1 MEKNG
6 EIFVVE
12 NGKMYGLSHKV
23 LCQKKAIMLPTGIE
37 FGDTSFHKFGIIQKE
52 KKVVTRSTGIMK
64 YVKTEHMFLLSYSKK
79 WLWIFSHLQ
88 KTLVNTTNV
97 SAPLKC
103 LVENL
108 IKHGTSNDFNI
119 QFCSSSP
126 GGIILV
132 LLLADDLVN
141 DIHPV
146 ITYIASEKLFAEK
159 STKNVISVKDFVPT
173 TVCHMLLN
181 LEEKLIDCQLHSN
194 AGYIL
199 CLSSERITIF
209 HLTTGTVLN
218 DIAAPHQGIDWVN
231 ILPYGKS
238 EYAIIHMS
246 KKVEIRSVS
255 DNARPVYYYIK
266 GVAEIHSV
274 TCYGSSIIVAGEDES
289 VDKSSSIHIFTPL
302 SEAEKFCAAIEHL
315 YNSVGYSFGKTY
327 KPSNCLKTSFD
338 NSSKLSNGAMKVLNS
353 FKDDRSRIFDGTL
366 LSSGAIGFITESTLK
381 CLQKTV
387 NYVTQAKSMFL
398 SAQNSKNARIDCL
411 INELYAE
418 GFFGSIAS
426 SQTGEASDLH
436 DYIYSKRKIE
446 VNSILKNS
454 SKPFKF
460 QPNKNKMYAALNQS
474 DVQAWDALQILRTAS
489 FQPVIVDGPSEPKAT
504 EASRKF
510 MENLHQ
516 RTKGQ
521 RCRAPRSNHKKI
533 AMTAPY
539 QIYDANNKAKRK
551 KNNEVEEGKL

>member
-23 LCQKKAIMLPTGIE
+23 LCQKNAIMLPTGIE

-64 YVKTEHMFLLSYSKK
+64 YVKTEHMFLLSYTKK
-79 WLWIFSHLQ
+79 WLWMFSHLQ
-88 KTLVNTTNV
+88 TTLVNTTNV

-159 STKNVISVKDFVPT
+159 STKNVISVKDLVPT

-255 DNARPVYYYIK
+255 DNSRPVYYYIK

-289 VDKSSSIHIFTPL
+289 VDKSSSISHLFLKQKNFVLLLSICTIVLGTPL
-302 SEAEKFCAAIEHL
+302 EKPINHPIVLRHPLTIAA
-315 YNSVGYSFGKTY
+315 N
-327 KPSNCLKTSFD
+327 
-338 NSSKLSNGAMKVLNS
+338 
-353 FKDDRSRIFDGTL
+353 
-366 LSSGAIGFITESTLK
+366 
-381 CLQKTV
+381 
-387 NYVTQAKSMFL
+387 
-398 SAQNSKNARIDCL
+398 
-411 INELYAE
+411 
-418 GFFGSIAS
+418 
-426 SQTGEASDLH
+426 
-436 DYIYSKRKIE
+436 
-446 VNSILKNS
+446 
-454 SKPFKF
+454 F
-460 QPNKNKMYAALNQS
+460 QM
-474 DVQAWDALQILRTAS
+474 VQ
-489 FQPVIVDGPSEPKAT
+489 
-504 EASRKF
+504 
-510 MENLHQ
+510 
-516 RTKGQ
+516 
-521 RCRAPRSNHKKI
+521 
-533 AMTAPY
+533 
-539 QIYDANNKAKRK
+539 
-551 KNNEVEEGKL
+551 

>member
-1 MEKNG
+1 M
-6 EIFVVE
+6 
-12 NGKMYGLSHKV
+12 
-23 LCQKKAIMLPTGIE
+23 
-37 FGDTSFHKFGIIQKE
+37 
-52 KKVVTRSTGIMK
+52 
-64 YVKTEHMFLLSYSKK
+64 
-79 WLWIFSHLQ
+79 
-88 KTLVNTTNV
+88 
-97 SAPLKC
+97 
-103 LVENL
+103 
-108 IKHGTSNDFNI
+108 
-119 QFCSSSP
+119 
-126 GGIILV
+126 
-132 LLLADDLVN
+132 
-141 DIHPV
+141 
-146 ITYIASEKLFAEK
+146 
-159 STKNVISVKDFVPT
+159 PT

-181 LEEKLIDCQLHSN
+181 LEEKLIDCQPHSN

-255 DNARPVYYYIK
+255 DNSRPVYYYIK

-315 YNSVGYSFGKTY
+315 YNSFGYSFGKTY

-398 SAQNSKNARIDCL
+398 SAQNSENARIDCL

-426 SQTGEASDLH
+426 SQTGEAADLH
-436 DYIYSKRKIE
+436 DYIYSKRK
-446 VNSILKNS
+446 N
-454 SKPFKF
+454 
-460 QPNKNKMYAALNQS
+460 
-474 DVQAWDALQILRTAS
+474 
-489 FQPVIVDGPSEPKAT
+489 
-504 EASRKF
+504 
-510 MENLHQ
+510 
-516 RTKGQ
+516 
-521 RCRAPRSNHKKI
+521 
-533 AMTAPY
+533 
-539 QIYDANNKAKRK
+539 
-551 KNNEVEEGKL
+551 